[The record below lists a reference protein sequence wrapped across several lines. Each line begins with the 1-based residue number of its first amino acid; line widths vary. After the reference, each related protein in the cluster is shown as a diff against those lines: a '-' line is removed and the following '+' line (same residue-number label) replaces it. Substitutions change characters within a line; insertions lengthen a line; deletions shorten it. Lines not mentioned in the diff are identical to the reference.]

1 MNTRT
6 IYFAFFLFLLILL
19 PGFLSAQMYYFAN
32 YSLQEGLPDSRINDM
47 AFDQDEVLWLGTKS
61 GLSAFNGHGFQNY
74 TSADGLAP
82 NVVKSVFIDSKNRIW
97 TGHYQG
103 GLSCRL
109 NEAFHQLAFEGLE
122 LSKDISAISED
133 SDGNIWVATMGNGA
147 ICIRNFESDTIP
159 KNDYSVYR
167 GQEGLSDLVLKVL
180 AVDDHV
186 YFLTGGV
193 GLIYSYNRKEDDFK
207 LLKPEGLPSNAQ
219 LIAIAKDGNGLLLGS
234 AQSELFFYNP
244 DNTVKKIETN
254 LNIGRSMV
262 SAIMRDKK
270 NKGIWA
276 GFWNRGL
283 FHSNTNSDV
292 FFNEENGLQ
301 SNQIRC
307 LIQDREGN
315 VMMGTSES
323 GLFIFRGQQFVDYS
337 NIPELDNHQIWS
349 IVKNK
354 KAYWFAS
361 NKGIIRMNLLKEEED
376 RDRDD
381 VKIYAP
387 YFLGHQ
393 IQKIRSLVQDN
404 DAKIWGGTLEQQMLS
419 YHPDDDAFKPVSS
432 LGRYFRA
439 VPQVTALATD
449 KTGKL
454 WIGSFDGLISFHPTT
469 KQSKRYTQRDG
480 IPGNNISALYFD
492 DQDNLWL
499 GSVGAGIGYKKSG
512 GDFKTINLDQDF
524 TPLCLLYFDDEL
536 WVGTEGQGVIV
547 VKDNKI
553 VRTITSSH
561 GLLSDYVTMLHRTK
575 TGTLLIG
582 TNRGL
587 NIIDA
592 KETGLFSFSK
602 QHGFTGIEVKNN
614 AVCELDDGM
623 VLIGTVD
630 GLMGFDERY
639 MDLEKTEPKVFLT
652 QMLVNLQE
660 QAPSEKTV
668 FPYGKN
674 SFYFRFVSPNY
685 TNPEA
690 VKYQVR
696 LKGIDNEW
704 RPESSQDFVS
714 FSSLAPGDYT
724 LEIKAVNDQSVWT
737 PEPLTYSFRIRPPIW
752 QRWWFMLGSFVLVLL
767 AIYIYIKLRERQLK
781 LEKEILETK
790 VAERTHE
797 VTEKNIELARIN
809 KDITD
814 SINYARR
821 IQAAI
826 MRPADEVKK
835 ILSDSFI
842 YYQPR
847 DIVSGDFY
855 WFSEKH
861 ESSVIVASDC
871 TGHGVPGAFMSMIG
885 ISYLN
890 EIVNEKKIMEPA
902 EILNQLR
909 ANLISV
915 LQQKG
920 REGDTKEGMDMA
932 LLVIDYKKQRI
943 RFAGAYNSLYLFRE
957 GLEDHDIPENAS
969 RTGNLMEI
977 KGDRMPVGT
986 STKDQNPF
994 NAQELDFRKG
1004 DRFYMTTDG
1013 YIDQFGGPK
1022 GKKFLNKRF
1031 RELLIELSED
1041 EINKIPEKLK
1051 IAFDDWR
1058 GENDQIDDVLV
1069 IGGKF

>member
-6 IYFAFFLFLLILL
+6 IYFAFFLFLLLSM
-19 PGFLSAQMYYFAN
+19 PVFLSAQVYYFAN

-61 GLSAFNGHGFQNY
+61 GLSAFNGHSFQNY

-82 NVVKSVFIDSKNRIW
+82 NVVKSVFIDSKNRTW

-103 GLSCRL
+103 GLSYRS
-109 NEAFHQLAFEGLE
+109 EGRFHQLHFQGLDMN
-122 LSKDISAISED
+122 KDIYGISED
-133 SDGNIWVATMGNGA
+133 RNGNIWLATIGNGA
-147 ICIRNFESDTIP
+147 ICIKSVPSDTIP
-159 KNDYSVYR
+159 KNSYSVYS
-167 GQEGLSDLVLKVL
+167 GQEGLSDLVLGVKAANEEL
-180 AVDDHV
+180 F
-186 YFLTGGV
+186 FLTDLGF
-193 GLIYSYNRKEDDFK
+193 LYKYKPNQDNFEI
-207 LLKPEGLPSNAQ
+207 LKPDGLPSNTR
-219 LIAIAKDGNGLLLGS
+219 LIAIASDSDGLLLGS
-234 AQSELFFYNP
+234 TLAQVFRYNP
-244 DNTVKKIETN
+244 DNIVEEIQTGLN
-254 LNIGRSMV
+254 LRHTMV
-262 SAIMRDKK
+262 SALLRDKK
-270 NKGIWA
+270 SQAVWA

-283 FHSNTNSDV
+283 LMDTSNEKI
-292 FFNEENGLQ
+292 FFDESNGLNA
-301 SNQIRC
+301 NQIRC
-307 LIQDREGN
+307 LLQDREGN
-315 VMMGTSES
+315 ILIGTSES
-323 GLFIFRGQQFVDYS
+323 GLLIFRGRQFVNYS
-337 NIPELDNHQIWS
+337 NIPVLANHQIWS
-349 IVKNK
+349 VLHNDNG
-354 KAYWFAS
+354 YWFAT
-361 NKGIIRMNLLKEEED
+361 NKGIINLKSLEPEAPESE
-376 RDRDD
+376 
-381 VKIYAP
+381 VKIYEPDFFNSPA
-387 YFLGHQ
+387 
-393 IQKIRSLVQDN
+393 QKIRSLVQGTDGKLW
-404 DAKIWGGTLEQQMLS
+404 AGTLEREMLR
-419 YHPDDDAFKPVSS
+419 YDPHRDAFYPVRELRSFFKDI
-432 LGRYFRA
+432 G
-439 VPQVTALATD
+439 QVTALTSDHSGNIWAGT
-449 KTGKL
+449 
-454 WIGSFDGLISFHPTT
+454 FNGLIQYQPEKGH
-469 KQSKRYTQRDG
+469 KQRFSQRDG
-480 IPGNNISALYFD
+480 IPGNNISALYID
-492 DQDNLWL
+492 DNECLWL
-499 GSVGAGIGYKKSG
+499 GAVGKGIGFKKKNKDFEVF
-512 GDFKTINLDQDF
+512 DFKQDY
-524 TPLCLLYFDDEL
+524 TALSIAKVNGEI
-536 WVGTEGQGVIV
+536 WVGTEGQGVIII
-547 VKDNKI
+547 KNGKI
-553 VRTITSSH
+553 ERKLTKSD
-561 GLLSDYVTMLHRTK
+561 GLLSDYVTMLHLTK
-575 TGTLLIG
+575 SGTVLIG
-582 TNRGL
+582 TNLGL

-592 KETGLFSFSK
+592 DKNCLYSFSK

-614 AVCELDDGM
+614 SVLELDNGR

-630 GLMGFDERY
+630 GLMGFEEQY
-639 MDLEKTEPKVFLT
+639 LNQQKTEPKVFLT

-660 QAPSEKTV
+660 QVPTEKTV

-714 FSSLAPGDYT
+714 FSSLSPGDYT

-752 QRWWFMLGSFVLVLL
+752 QRWWFMFGSFVIILL
-767 AIYIYIKLRERQLK
+767 AIYIYVKLRERQLK

-932 LLVIDYKKQRI
+932 LLVIDYKNQRI

-957 GLEDHDIPENAS
+957 GLEDQDIPENAS

-977 KGDRMPVGT
+977 KGDRMPVGI

-1031 RELLIELSED
+1031 RELLIELSGD